1 MSPRSVPVLRN
12 RVIDVSVLTSA
23 VVLALLVL
31 VPVYGTRA
39 ALVPIVFGALLGAG
53 IVFLARALRWQPLT
67 VTAVT
72 AATYLLF
79 GGPLAAPAT
88 TTGGFVPTADT
99 MIGLLEGVVT
109 VWKEILTLIPP
120 LGASDNVLVAP
131 YLLALV
137 GSAGAGMLAT
147 AGAAAGPSVAFPEH
161 TDQLPGT
168 GLSGMGRRASK
179 ARTLSAALIPVA
191 ILVLA
196 ILLGTVDAP
205 LAMTVGLVLVVLLV
219 PWTSWRLRRW
229 QPRRY
234 LMLAL
239 MAAVGLGSGVFG
251 APIIAGD
258 APRHV
263 LRNEIVPPFDPKDQV
278 SPLAGYRKFIKD
290 FDETD
295 MVTVQGLPDGG
306 LVRLAT
312 MDAFDGVV
320 WNVAASGTAD
330 GSGAFRRVGEVIP
343 TSVQGERATLQFEVQ
358 ELSGIWLPTVG
369 YTTQV
374 EFQGRRSAAQ
384 ATAFRYND
392 VTGAAVLPGGIAT
405 GDRYQVEV
413 VVPQYPEDDVLAQ
426 AEAASVELPS
436 PQSVPDS
443 VVAKAADIASS
454 ATTPAFVAR
463 ALEQALANDGWFSH
477 GIVSDGDS
485 PSLSGHGAARIN
497 ELLTGPLMVG
507 DSEQYASTMALMARE
522 LGLPS
527 RVVMGFIPSEEQ
539 QGAAEVTFTG
549 GQVEAWVE
557 IAYAEHGWV
566 PYFPT
571 PPTTRTPNEDQTE
584 EESKPQ
590 PQVIQPPPPPEESV
604 TPPKEDPEQPEVDS
618 PLDES
623 GTEVDLGRLVLV
635 TLAIAVPILLLLLPP
650 LLIIAAKVR
659 RRKRRRHSSTTLARV
674 TGGWD
679 EIVDN
684 AHDRRIPP
692 DARAT
697 RRETARKLDAQFPG
711 ARVSVVA
718 TRADAAV
725 FGPGQPNAR
734 ESQRIWQDVDKSLD
748 VMKEHGA
755 FWQRLRAALSRASLR
770 ARGRKRRKN
779 RRRRT

>member
-1 MSPRSVPVLRN
+1 MSRNVPVLRN
-12 RVIDVSVLTSA
+12 RIVDVTLLTTA
-23 VVLALLVL
+23 VMLALLVL
-31 VPVYGTRA
+31 LPVYGDQTA
-39 ALVPIVFGALLGAG
+39 ILPIVVGAALGAG
-53 IVFLARALRWQPLT
+53 IVLLARARRWQPVT
-67 VTAVT
+67 VTAVV
-72 AATYLLF
+72 AVTYLLF
-79 GGPLAAPAT
+79 GGPLAAPT
-88 TTGGFVPTADT
+88 TTTAAVLPSVDT
-99 MIGLLEGVVT
+99 VIGLFEGVVT

-120 LGASDNVLVAP
+120 LGAVDNVLVAP

-137 GSAGAGMLAT
+137 GSVGAGMLAT
-147 AGAAAGPSVAFPEH
+147 AGAAAGPSIAFPEH

-168 GLSGMGRRASK
+168 GFFGMGTRASK

-191 ILVLA
+191 ILVLS

-205 LAMTVGLVLVVLLV
+205 VAMVVGIALVALLV

-239 MAAVGLGSGVFG
+239 MAAVGIGSGVFG
-251 APIIAGD
+251 APLIAGD

-278 SPLAGYRKFIKD
+278 SPLAGYRHFMKD
-290 FDETD
+290 LEETD
-295 MVTVQGLPDGG
+295 LITVQGLPEGG

-320 WNVAASGTAD
+320 WNVAASGTAA

-343 TSVQGERATLQFEVQ
+343 TSARGDKAQLELEVQ
-358 ELSGIWLPTVG
+358 DLTGIWLPTVG

-374 EFQGRRSAAQ
+374 EFMGRRSAAQ

-392 VTGAAVLPGGIAT
+392 ITGAAVLPGGIQT
-405 GDRYQVEV
+405 GDRYRVDAV
-413 VVPQYPEDDVLAQ
+413 IPQYPGDEELAQ
-426 AEAASVELPS
+426 AQVPNLDLPA

-443 VVAKAADIASS
+443 IVAKAADIASS

-463 ALEQALANDGWFSH
+463 ALEQALIDEGWFSH
-477 GIVSDGDS
+477 GIVAAGDA
-485 PSLSGHGAARIN
+485 PSLSGHGAARLN

-507 DSEQYASTMALMARE
+507 DSEQYASAMALMARE

-527 RVVMGFIPSEEQ
+527 RVVLGFIPNEEQ
-539 QGAAEVTFTG
+539 QGAAEMTFTG

-557 IAYAEHGWV
+557 IAYVGHGWV

-571 PPTTRTPNEDQTE
+571 PPTTKTPNEDQTE
-584 EESKPQ
+584 DESKPQ

-604 TPPKEDPEQPEVDS
+604 TPPKEDTEKPEVDA
-618 PLDES
+618 PPEDAGED
-623 GTEVDLGRLVLV
+623 VDLGKIVLM
-635 TLAIAVPILLLLLPP
+635 TLAISFPILLLLLPP
-650 LLIIAAKVR
+650 LLIIAAKAR
-659 RRKRRRHSSTTLARV
+659 RRKRRRNASTTLARV

-679 EIVDN
+679 EVVDA
-684 AHDRRIPP
+684 AHDHRIEPNP
-692 DARAT
+692 RAT
-697 RRETARKLDAQFPG
+697 RRETARALDATFPG
-711 ARVSVVA
+711 AHITTVA

-734 ESQRIWQDVDKSLD
+734 DSQAIWQDVDNSLQ
-748 VMKEHGA
+748 VINAVGSP
-755 FWQRLRAALSRASLR
+755 WQRLRATLSRASLR
-770 ARGRKRRKN
+770 ARRRRKRPT
-779 RRRRT
+779 RRRG